1 MTTELERPRWDRK
14 NEPFSE
20 YQKRLE
26 SYVAQY
32 RNQRS
37 KPRVIERIETI
48 REVVTERDDSD
59 ASARIEKLEQDAREN
74 ADLLAYL
81 MAPAHEDVDQFRFPA
96 PDEKLSDW
104 DVVGAEPEKLEPD
117 DAAKLEADLHEGE
130 AITAANKKR
139 LFRTLNEELGRLKN
153 QEALLG
159 VSVPRRAE
167 VESLLGILAR
177 VGDA

>member
-1 MTTELERPRWDRK
+1 MTTALERPRWDRK

-48 REVVTERDDSD
+48 REVVTERDYLD
-59 ASARIEKLEQDAREN
+59 ASARIEKLERDAKEN

-81 MAPAHEDVDQFRFPA
+81 MAPAAEEVEEYRFPA
-96 PDEKLSDW
+96 PDERLSDW
-104 DVVGAEPEKLEPD
+104 GAVGEDITTD
-117 DAAKLEADLHEGE
+117 D
-130 AITAANKKR
+130 
-139 LFRTLNEELGRLKN
+139 
-153 QEALLG
+153 LLG
-159 VSVPRRAE
+159 ESDEVAADVISKLSRDKRRRFTELLNVEMAE
-167 VESLLGILAR
+167 LQLSRGGPKEDRKREAKIERLLGIFAR
-177 VGDA
+177 AGEM